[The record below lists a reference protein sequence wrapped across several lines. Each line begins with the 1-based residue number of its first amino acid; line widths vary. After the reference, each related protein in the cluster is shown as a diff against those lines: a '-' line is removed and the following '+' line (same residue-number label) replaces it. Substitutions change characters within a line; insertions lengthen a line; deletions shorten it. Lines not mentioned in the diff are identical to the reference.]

1 MAEPD
6 MRFGVALCARDIM
19 QKRVLTVGPAMRLP
33 ELVDFLIQ
41 NRVSGVPVVDG
52 GRCVGIVSRSDL
64 VRSVSLERSLAGV
77 LDEAFGQEEFAP
89 GEAPEPVTG
98 RTSVLTDLQNRKVRD
113 IMVPEPLSVSPDT
126 PVQEIARLLVSN
138 HMHRV
143 LVTDGAKLIGL
154 ISSLDVVR
162 IVADGGE

>member
-1 MAEPD
+1 
-6 MRFGVALCARDIM
+6 M
-19 QKRVLTVGPAMRLP
+19 QRRVLTVGPDMRLP

-52 GRCVGIVSRSDL
+52 GRLVGIVSRSDL

-89 GEAPEPVTG
+89 GESPDPVGG
-98 RTSVLTDLQNRKVRD
+98 RESALTHLQQRKVRD

-126 PVQEIARLLVSN
+126 AVTDVARLLVSN

-143 LVTDGAKLIGL
+143 LVTEGAALVGL

-162 IVADGGE
+162 LVAAGSDPR